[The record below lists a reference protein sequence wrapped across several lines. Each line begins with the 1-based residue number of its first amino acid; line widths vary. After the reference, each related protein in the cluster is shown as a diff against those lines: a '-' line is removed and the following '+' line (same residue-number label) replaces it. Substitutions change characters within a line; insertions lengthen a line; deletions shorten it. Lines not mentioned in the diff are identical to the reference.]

1 MKSAA
6 ELVGKGRWLIAP
18 ASWGN
23 GLVAGF
29 ALVYGATTIEL
40 PRAVLGTAA
49 FVAVVA
55 AALAIAISEVL
66 VARHTAV
73 LRGLAGGRLV
83 FDEAHRL
90 RAVDEARAFPG
101 RMATLAF
108 GFWIV
113 CEPVMSLAL
122 GLLSATPGRMVL
134 RLCLVGVLFSPLA
147 AIVTGVVVAR
157 RAHLL
162 AESLAEGLSPEKVV
176 ASLRPSSSSLRTRLA
191 LITVALVAI
200 PSVVAID
207 VTRVQGAQLVLS
219 WLELTSAPDRE
230 ALLASARLTLV
241 LQAGGLLAF
250 SIAIAA
256 VVAWAGGSVLARPLQ
271 QITEEAGAI
280 AEGRSTSP
288 RFIAGDG
295 EIGMVA
301 SVFARLKE
309 RLHSLVTRLSSAS
322 GLVVTAVSQL
332 ERASRGSEAGAA
344 EQAAALN
351 QTSATTEELAQSAR
365 QIASS
370 ASSVQELAQRTLQAA
385 ESGLLSAE
393 SFRLAI
399 ERMRQDN
406 RSIANAVER
415 LTGRVQ
421 QIGRIVDV
429 INTVADRSDLLALSA
444 ELEGTRAHEV
454 GRGFSLVALE
464 MRRLAEN
471 VLESTAEVEELIGEI
486 RAATRQT
493 AEATERARVLTESGT
508 ELADEVAQS
517 LTSVAQ
523 SARQT
528 SDAVRTISLATQQQ
542 QTGTDQLA
550 EAMADILAVTQQS
563 LASSRQLGSANERL
577 QSLSAGLSR
586 VVARFQRQA

>member
-1 MKSAA
+1 MKSA
-6 ELVGKGRWLIAP
+6 ELKGSIRWLVTP
-18 ASWGN
+18 AFWGH
-23 GLVAGF
+23 GLVASF
-29 ALVYGATTIEL
+29 AFLYAATTIEL
-40 PRAVLGTAA
+40 PRGVLGTAA
-49 FVAVVA
+49 FAFAGAAVLGV
-55 AALAIAISEVL
+55 LLSDYL
-66 VARHTAV
+66 VARHTRV
-73 LRGLAGGRLV
+73 VGGLVSGRLA
-83 FDEAHRL
+83 FDEANRL
-90 RAVDEARAFPG
+90 RAVDEVRGFAG
-101 RMATLAF
+101 RMATLSF
-108 GFWIV
+108 LFWIL
-113 CEPVMSLAL
+113 CEPATSIAL
-122 GLLSATPGRMVL
+122 GFLSATPARMVL
-134 RLCLVGVLFSPLA
+134 RMCLVGVLFAPLA
-147 AIVTGVVVAR
+147 AIVAGVLVAR
-157 RAHLL
+157 RAHGLS
-162 AESLAEGLSPEKVV
+162 ESLAQGLSPEKVV
-176 ASLRPSSSSLRTRLA
+176 ASLTPSTSSLRTRLA

-200 PSVVAID
+200 PSIVAID
-207 VTRVQGAQLVLS
+207 VTRVQGAQLVLT
-219 WLELTSAPDRE
+219 WLELGSTLDRE
-230 ALLASARLTLV
+230 AFLSTGRFTLV

-256 VVAWAGGSVLARPLQ
+256 IVAWAGGSVLARPLQ

-280 AEGRSTSP
+280 AAGRSTAP

-301 SVFARLKE
+301 NVFARLKE
-309 RLHSLVTRLSSAS
+309 RLHSLVAQLSSAS
-322 GLVVTAVSQL
+322 GQVVTAVTQL

-351 QTSATTEELAQSAR
+351 ETSATTEELAQSAR